1 MHTDYPS
8 LIKSLKEEI
17 TTIKSQIGLELNS
30 SASSATSRREVK
42 QNPQEVLRLKL
53 EIESQRELV
62 ETMRRKEV
70 RYRELGLGEGWKSSP
85 SESLTLLVT
94 RLQAKIAD
102 YSRKVAL
109 LKGGEQGYTTRMEF
123 SKSTAN
129 EQFTVIQKRIGA
141 LERRNEAIRERM
153 KTVESERLRLED
165 TYQSA
170 LTRAKGDQSLQEQID
185 RLQREIGEKDRQIS
199 RLRLY
204 KMKNSQLDRNRY
216 QSPSKSAASQ
226 NQLFQLREHAKYLQS
241 KIADLEKGTRKPI
254 GLQAFLDRL
263 KAEGKKTDE
272 EIQLTSKR
280 IREKDRELLD
290 LELIVEQLKS
300 DLEKAKG
307 GYVSLR
313 IRESSPIH
321 TNSPSPINRSL
332 ALPKPSVPTVEAETE
347 PQPYPQRS
355 PDKAVKRCES
365 LSALRKRYQSPG
377 KSVGLAS
384 RIVAMNR
391 EQFETNKQQCR
402 R

>member
-1 MHTDYPS
+1 MQTDYPS

-17 TTIKSQIGLELNS
+17 TTIKTQIGLELNS
-30 SASSATSRREVK
+30 SASSATSRREVN
-42 QNPQEVLRLKL
+42 QNPKEVLRLKS

-62 ETMRRKEV
+62 ETMRRKALQ
-70 RYRELGLGEGWKSSP
+70 YRDLGLGEGWKMSP

-102 YSRKVAL
+102 YSRKVTL
-109 LKGGEQGYTTRMEF
+109 LKGGEQSYTPRMEF
-123 SKSTAN
+123 SKNTAN
-129 EQFTVIQKRIGA
+129 EQFTNLQKRIGA

-153 KTVESERLRLED
+153 KTVENERLRLED
-165 TYQSA
+165 SYQSA
-170 LTRAKGDQSLQEQID
+170 VTRAKGEQSLQEQID
-185 RLQREIGEKDRQIS
+185 NLERDIGEKERKITL
-199 RLRLY
+199 LRLY
-204 KMKNSQLDRNRY
+204 KTKNSQLDRNRY

-226 NQLFQLREHAKYLQS
+226 KQLFQLRENVKYLQS

-254 GLQAFLDRL
+254 GLQAFVDRL
-263 KAEGKKTDE
+263 KSEGKKTDE

-280 IREKDRELLD
+280 IREKDRELLN

-307 GYVSLR
+307 SYVSLR
-313 IRESSPIH
+313 IRESSPTH

-332 ALPKPSVPTVEAETE
+332 ALLKPSVSTIDAETE

-365 LSALRKRYQSPG
+365 LSALRKRYQSPA

-391 EQFETNKQQCR
+391 GQFETNKQQCR